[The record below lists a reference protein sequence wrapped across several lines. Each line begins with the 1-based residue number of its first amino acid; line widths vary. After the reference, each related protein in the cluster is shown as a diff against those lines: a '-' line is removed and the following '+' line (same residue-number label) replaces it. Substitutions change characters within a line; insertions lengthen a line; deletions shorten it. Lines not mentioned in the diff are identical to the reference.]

1 MGMTETLQA
10 PLREMSEIKIFIL
23 FLMDG
28 VGRPLDFIEIND
40 IVIQN
45 GVVRP
50 FDFCVAFPDLLETG
64 HVTMEQNAGGEYYS
78 VTDIGR
84 EAAHSLGGKIL
95 HTTMDKALQNAILL
109 LNLRKSGAGYR
120 YSIEAMPNGKF
131 LFHLYY
137 TEGGTD
143 TIALSVMTETAKEA
157 ENMEIEFEQHPE
169 LFRRSLLS
177 LLTNSAAPIDEYEPY
192 RLL

>member
-1 MGMTETLQA
+1 MTETLQA
-10 PLREMSEIKIFIL
+10 PLREMGDIKIFIL

-28 VGRPLDFIEIND
+28 IGRPMNFIEIND

-50 FDFCVAFPDLLETG
+50 FDFCAAFPDLLETG
-64 HVTMEQNAGGEYYS
+64 HIRMEETPTEEVYS
-78 VTDIGR
+78 VTDLGR
-84 EAAHSLGGKIL
+84 EAAHSLGDKLL

-120 YSIEAMPNGKF
+120 YSIEALPNGKF
-131 LFHLYY
+131 MFHLHYS
-137 TEGGTD
+137 ENGMD
-143 TIALSVMTETAKEA
+143 TVSLSVVTENAKTA

-177 LLTNSAAPIDEYEPY
+177 LLTNSAAPIKEYEPY
-192 RLL
+192 RLI

>member
-1 MGMTETLQA
+1 MTETLQA
-10 PLREMSEIKIFIL
+10 PLREMSDIKIFIL
-23 FLMDG
+23 YLMDG

-50 FDFCVAFPDLLETG
+50 FDFCLAFPDLLETG
-64 HVTMEQNAGGEYYS
+64 HVVMETTPAGEYYS
-78 VTDIGR
+78 VTEIGR
-84 EAAHSLGGKIL
+84 DAAHSLGGKLL
-95 HTTMDKALQNAILL
+95 HTTMEKALQNAILL
-109 LNLRKSGAGYR
+109 LNLRKTGGGYR
-120 YSIEAMPNGKF
+120 YSIEGLPNGKF
-131 LFHLYY
+131 MFRLSY
-137 TEGGTD
+137 TEKGVD
-143 TIALSVMTETAKEA
+143 TVALSVVTDTAKEA

-169 LFRRSLLS
+169 LFRRALLS

>member
-1 MGMTETLQA
+1 MTETLQA
-10 PLREMSEIKIFIL
+10 PLREMSDIKIFIL

-28 VGRPLDFIEIND
+28 IGRPLNFIEIND

-64 HVTMEQNAGGEYYS
+64 HISMKETSAGELYS
-78 VTDIGR
+78 VTEIGR

-109 LNLRKSGAGYR
+109 LNLRKTGSGYR
-120 YSIEAMPNGKF
+120 YSIEALPSGKF
-131 LFHLYY
+131 IFHLYY
-137 TEGGTD
+137 TENGAD
-143 TIALSVMTETAKEA
+143 TVTLSVVTETAKDA

-169 LFRRSLLS
+169 LFRRALLS
-177 LLTNSAAPIDEYEPY
+177 LLTNSAAPIDEYKPY

>member
-1 MGMTETLQA
+1 MTETLQA
-10 PLREMSEIKIFIL
+10 PLREMSDIKIFIL
-23 FLMDG
+23 YLMDG

-50 FDFCVAFPDLLETG
+50 FDFCLAFPDLLETG
-64 HVTMEQNAGGEYYS
+64 HVTMEQTSDGEYYT

-84 EAAHSLGGKIL
+84 EAAHSLGGKLL
-95 HTTMDKALQNAILL
+95 HTTMEKALQNAILL
-109 LNLRKSGAGYR
+109 LNLRKTGGGYR
-120 YSIEAMPNGKF
+120 YSIEALPNGKF

-137 TEGGTD
+137 SENGTD
-143 TIALSVMTETAKEA
+143 TITLSVVTESAKEA

-169 LFRRSLLS
+169 LFRRALLS
-177 LLTNSAAPIDEYEPY
+177 LLTNGAAPIKEYEPY
-192 RLL
+192 QLI

>member
-1 MGMTETLQA
+1 MTETLQA
-10 PLREMSEIKIFIL
+10 PLREMSDIKIFIL

-28 VGRPLDFIEIND
+28 VGRPLNFIEIND

-64 HVTMEQNAGGEYYS
+64 HITMEETTAGEFYS

-109 LNLRKSGAGYR
+109 LNLRKTDSGYR
-120 YSIEAMPNGKF
+120 YSIEALPNGKF
-131 LFHLYY
+131 LFHLRF
-137 TEGGTD
+137 TENGTD
-143 TIALSVMTETAKEA
+143 TITLSVITQSEKDA
-157 ENMEIEFEQHPE
+157 ENMEIELEQHPE

-177 LLTNSAAPIDEYEPY
+177 LLTNSAAPINEYEPY
-192 RLL
+192 RLLP